1 MRSLA
6 GGLCL
11 VFTLAM
17 AVAQDAPKQSGDS
30 PHSGNAEPDGGSRKQ
45 RNRTG
50 RGGPDPVRVAQFAGL
65 TFLVGVA
72 FLLVGYALS

>member
-1 MRSLA
+1 
-6 GGLCL
+6 
-11 VFTLAM
+11 M
-17 AVAQDAPKQSGDS
+17 ALPF
-30 PHSGNAEPDGGSRKQ
+30 SGNADPDGGLPKR

-72 FLLVGYALS
+72 FLLVGYAFS

>member
-1 MRSLA
+1 
-6 GGLCL
+6 
-11 VFTLAM
+11 M
-17 AVAQDAPKQSGDS
+17 ALPF
-30 PHSGNAEPDGGSRKQ
+30 SGNADPDGGFQKGRH
-45 RNRTG
+45 RTS